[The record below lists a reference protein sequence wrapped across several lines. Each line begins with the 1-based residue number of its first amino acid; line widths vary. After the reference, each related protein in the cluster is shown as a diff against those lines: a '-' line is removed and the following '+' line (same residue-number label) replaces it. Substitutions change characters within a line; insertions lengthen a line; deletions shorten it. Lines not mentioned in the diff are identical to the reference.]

1 MIISRRLEVGDS
13 ITSNGVTAV
22 IGEII
27 SQDAYIP
34 GRGSTTAPY
43 INIEFVD
50 EKGNYRNWK
59 SEIDGGTIS
68 YMSSEYRFKCSYYDP
83 YCGWYNIPLEDVD
96 GETSENILSLLENGF
111 ALCSHVLDEG
121 MYYTIFDL
129 NSHCKKYGQLDRCKE
144 LLGNLLSRYSL
155 NFFTE
160 ISLDD
165 YTANDIAQTVI
176 DEVLADSYT
185 YSNNGWRLALV
196 FDKGYFKFVEVLDA
210 FI

>member
-1 MIISRRLEVGDS
+1 MNILRKLEVGDA
-13 ITSNGVTAV
+13 ITSKGVTAV
-22 IGEII
+22 ISKII
-27 SQDAYIP
+27 SQDALIP
-34 GRGSTTAPY
+34 EKGSLVAPY

-50 EKGNYRNWK
+50 TKGKYRSWK
-59 SEIDGGTIS
+59 SESDGGSIDYTG
-68 YMSSEYRFKCSYYDP
+68 SEYRFKCDYYDP
-83 YCGWYNIPLEDVD
+83 YCGWYNIPLDDVD
-96 GETSENILSLLENGF
+96 GETTKNILSLLEKGF
-111 ALCSHVLDEG
+111 ALCSHVMDES

-129 NSHCKKYGQLDRCKE
+129 NSHCKKYGQLDVCMGVLEK
-144 LLGNLLSRYSL
+144 LLRRYSL
-155 NFFTE
+155 NLFTK

-165 YTANDIAQTVI
+165 YITNSIVQIVI

>member
-1 MIISRRLEVGDS
+1 MKILRKLEVRDS
-13 ITSNGVTAV
+13 ITCKGVTVV
-22 IGEII
+22 IDKII

-34 GRGSTTAPY
+34 EKGSLVAPY

-50 EKGNYRNWK
+50 TKGKYRSWK
-59 SEIDGGTIS
+59 SEIDGGSIDYTG
-68 YMSSEYRFKCSYYDP
+68 SEYRFKCDYYDP
-83 YCGWYNIPLEDVD
+83 YCGWYNIPLDDIDE
-96 GETSENILSLLENGF
+96 ETTENILSLLDKGY
-111 ALCSHVLDEG
+111 ALCTNVMDEC

-129 NSHCKKYGQLDRCKE
+129 HSHCRKYGQLDVCMGVLEK
-144 LLGNLLSRYSL
+144 LLSNYSL
-155 NFFTE
+155 NVFTK

-165 YTANDIAQTVI
+165 YIANDIVQTVI
-176 DEVLADSYT
+176 DNVLADSYT

>member
-1 MIISRRLEVGDS
+1 MVISRRLEVGDA
-13 ITSNGVTAV
+13 ITCKGVTAV
-22 IGEII
+22 ISEII

-34 GRGSTTAPY
+34 GRGSLVAPY

-50 EKGNYRNWK
+50 ERGKYRSWK
-59 SEIDGGTIS
+59 SEIDGGSID
-68 YMSSEYRFKCSYYDP
+68 YMGSEYRFKCAYYDP
-83 YCGWYNIPLEDVD
+83 YCGWYNIPLDDID
-96 GETSENILSLLENGF
+96 GETTENILSLLEKGF
-111 ALCSHVLDEG
+111 ALCSQVMDEC

-129 NSHCKKYGQLDRCKE
+129 NSHCRKYGQLDVCKGVLE
-144 LLGNLLSRYSL
+144 KLLSNYSL
-155 NFFTE
+155 NLFTK

-165 YTANDIAQTVI
+165 YIANEIVQTVI

-210 FI
+210 FV